1 MQVSNDCSLSFPLV
15 DKGSSDKHAT
25 APATV
30 PATATAT
37 ALALALHPAL
47 TPTLALAL
55 TQTLTLALT
64 LTLAPTP
71 APAPAPTLSR
81 RVIRW
86 FNTCLPLWRRVRQL
100 ETEGFG
106 LHHIQVSKLVRK
118 KERKLVSK

>member
-1 MQVSNDCSLSFPLV
+1 MQLSNDCSLSFPLV

-71 APAPAPTLSR
+71 APAPAPTLHEQAR
-81 RVIRW
+81 H
-86 FNTCLPLWRRVRQL
+86 PLVQHVPAAVATRAPAGDGRLRTPPHPGQ
-100 ETEGFG
+100 
-106 LHHIQVSKLVRK
+106 
-118 KERKLVSK
+118 